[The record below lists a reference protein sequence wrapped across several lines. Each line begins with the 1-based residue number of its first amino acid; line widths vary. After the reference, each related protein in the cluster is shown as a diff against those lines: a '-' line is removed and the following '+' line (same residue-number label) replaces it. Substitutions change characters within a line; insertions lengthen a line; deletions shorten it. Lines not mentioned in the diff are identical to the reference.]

1 MTRWR
6 VSILAGV
13 AGILLVSAP
22 AVAQNDGGRG
32 GMIGGGRYT
41 EQIIGG
47 GADTASGAQG
57 SSGGFGSGPTI
68 TNSQFSTRKA
78 VGGSGGLSLGG
89 QGGGSVGGGGSGGR
103 RR

>member
-1 MTRWR
+1 MTRWQ
-6 VSILAGV
+6 VSVLAGI

-22 AVAQNDGGRG
+22 AVAQNNGGRG
-32 GMIGGGRYT
+32 GMIGGGRY
-41 EQIIGG
+41 
-47 GADTASGAQG
+47 S
-57 SSGGFGSGPTI
+57 GFGLGPTI

-89 QGGGSVGGGGSGGR
+89 QGGGGFGVGGGGSGGR